1 MPRIICRYDACIFWR
16 DSLCTA
22 KEIEY
27 DPDQGCLTAQDRD
40 EFVGVLDEEE
50 DDWDADEEL
59 EPDEEAGDAELDV
72 DEFGDEEEDEFFG
85 NGDLEEEISD
95 DDDDF

>member
-1 MPRIICRYDACIFWR
+1 MPRIICRYDVCVFNK

-40 EFVGVLDEEE
+40 EFVGILEDEEEWEEEEGEEAEEEGEEALEEEELEDEEE
-50 DDWDADEEL
+50 DDFFEE
-59 EPDEEAGDAELDV
+59 
-72 DEFGDEEEDEFFG
+72 
-85 NGDLEEEISD
+85 GDLEEEAED
-95 DDDDF
+95 DDEY

>member
-22 KEIEY
+22 KEMEY

-40 EFVGVLDEEE
+40 EFVGVLEDEEE
-50 DDWDADEEL
+50 DWDEEEKL
-59 EPDEEAGDAELDV
+59 EPDEEEET
-72 DEFGDEEEDEFFG
+72 DEFAADELEDDEEDELFG
-85 NGDLEEEISD
+85 EGDLEEEVGD
-95 DDDDF
+95 DEEDF